1 MTFAI
6 IIAMR
11 FWAVVAAIVRRPDLW
26 IAANLLIFRKV
37 EAWRWIMFGLG
48 YLCAIEAAFASR
60 SQHATTRRG

>member
-1 MTFAI
+1 
-6 IIAMR
+6 MR
-11 FWAVVAAIVRRPDLW
+11 FWAVVADVRRPDLW

-37 EAWRWIMFGLG
+37 EAWRWIMFSLG